1 MENQNEF
8 LTNEQPKSYTLKFFG
23 KGSDY
28 FGIIIVNWLL
38 TLITF
43 GIYYPWA
50 RARKIKYMYGATALN
65 DDRFAFHGTGKEMF
79 RGFVK
84 VIIFYI
90 VLVGIL
96 FAAQYYVTA
105 KHNFTIYFVLLLLYF
120 VLFFAIIPLIYH
132 GAYRYRM
139 SRTTWRGIRFGYR
152 GSRKQLYINF
162 LKWLGLTAVTFG
174 IYSAWFEINLRKYLL
189 GNVRAGDVKFSYKG
203 EGVDLFIINLK
214 LAGMVLLGFFPAV
227 IVGVI
232 VAISSGY
239 EEMNNFMPVIMLA
252 AYLPALIYLF
262 WYEKNIWNYYID
274 NIELEKDE
282 QTIQMKSTVTGGGLF
297 KLRTVNLL
305 MTIFS
310 LGLAYAWVEVR
321 TRKYFTENTHLKGDI
336 DLDKIIQTEEIYT
349 DAMFEDAGDF
359 FDIDIF

>member
-8 LTNEQPKSYTLKFFG
+8 VTNEQPKSFQTTIKFFG

-38 TLITF
+38 TLITL

-65 DDRFAFHGTGKEMF
+65 DDRFAFLGTGKEMF

-84 VIIFYI
+84 VILFYI
-90 VLVGIL
+90 VLTGLLVVAQMYQMKNPMVFLIAIL
-96 FAAQYYVTA
+96 LFYVI
-105 KHNFTIYFVLLLLYF
+105 FI
-120 VLFFAIIPLIYH
+120 AIIPLIYH

-152 GSRKQLYINF
+152 GSRKQLYIKF
-162 LKWLGLTAVTFG
+162 LKWAGLTIITFG
-174 IYSAWFEINLRKYLL
+174 IYSSWMRVNLRKYLL
-189 GNVRAGDVKFSYKG
+189 GNVRFGDAKFSYKG

-214 LAGMVLLGFFPAV
+214 LAGMVMAGLFPA
-227 IVGVI
+227 I
-232 VAISSGY
+232 VAGVVVAVYAGSA
-239 EEMNNFMPVIMLA
+239 EMSNLMPIILLFM
-252 AYLPALIYLF
+252 YLPALIYMF
-262 WYEKNIWNYYID
+262 WYEKDIWNYYID
-274 NIELEKDE
+274 NIEIEKEE
-282 QTIQMKSTVTGGGLF
+282 QKIQLKSTVTGGGIF
-297 KLRTVNLL
+297 GLRIVNLL

-321 TRKYFTENTHLKGDI
+321 TRKYFTEHTHIKGDI
-336 DLDKIIQTEEIYT
+336 DLDKITQTEEVYT